1 MDTNEIRNELSHGK
15 VNNMFTQVIE
25 MLEDLNNKQPSAIE
39 IDLSPITEK
48 LNRILSKPETKDFTA
63 EQQKYFSNWFK
74 LLLAEIVTKAPNNS
88 KINEIETIVKKL
100 SELEQTK
107 TVINEHHFRIDFQN
121 MKAVTTMIVMG
132 LVIVL
137 LSSAL
142 YIANQ
147 PNYDRM
153 DNDLKYRYLKM
164 KGGASPKR
172 ISELENLFEINRDN
186 TKIRQML
193 KDVEDYEQA
202 VKERATLEEQARL
215 RQLEAERLNKQV
227 DSIKSK

>member
-1 MDTNEIRNELSHGK
+1 MGQFQPLQTGQLQPFLMDQFK
-15 VNNMFTQVIE
+15 
-25 MLEDLNNKQPSAIE
+25 PS
-39 IDLSPITEK
+39 L
-48 LNRILSKPETKDFTA
+48 LGQFYRVFQLSKPETKDFTA

-147 PNYDRM
+147 PNYDRI
-153 DNDLKYRYLKM
+153 DNDLKYRYIKM
-164 KGGASPKR
+164 KGGATTER
-172 ISELENLFEINRDN
+172 ISQLENLFEINRDN
-186 TKIRQML
+186 TKIRKML
-193 KDVEDYEQA
+193 KDVADYEQA
-202 VKERATLEEQARL
+202 VKKRATLEEQARL
-215 RQLEAERLNKQV
+215 RQLESERLTYEAEKLKQG
-227 DSIKSK
+227 K

>member
-1 MDTNEIRNELSHGK
+1 MDTKEIRNELSHGK
-15 VNNMFTQVIE
+15 VNNMFTQVME

-48 LNRILSKPETKDFTA
+48 LNRILNKPETKDFTA

-107 TVINEHHFRIDFQN
+107 TVINEHHFKVDFQN

-142 YIANQ
+142 YITNQ
-147 PNYDRM
+147 PLSSCDSM
-153 DNDLKYRYLKM
+153 ADL
-164 KGGASPKR
+164 
-172 ISELENLFEINRDN
+172 INTAMRKKAN
-186 TKIRQML
+186 FTTVKFT
-193 KDVEDYEQA
+193 A
-202 VKERATLEEQARL
+202 VKKMIKKK
-215 RQLEAERLNKQV
+215 NKLAQ
-227 DSIKSK
+227 

>member
-15 VNNMFTQVIE
+15 VNNMFSQVIE
-25 MLEDLNNKQPSAIE
+25 MLEDLNNKQPSTIE
-39 IDLSPITEK
+39 VDLTPITEK
-48 LNRILSKPETKDFTA
+48 LNSILNRLETKDFTA

-74 LLLAEIVTKAPNNS
+74 LLLAEIATKAPNNS

-107 TVINEHHFRIDFQN
+107 TVINEHHFKIDFQN
-121 MKAVTTMIVMG
+121 TKAVTTMIVMG
-132 LVIVL
+132 LVVVL

-193 KDVEDYEQA
+193 KDVEHYEQA
-202 VKERATLEEQARL
+202 VKKRVTLEEQARL
-215 RQLEAERLNKQV
+215 RQLEAERLTHEAESLKNK
-227 DSIKSK
+227 